1 MQQKQTWISWKS
13 MWKVDFCGVVLATQK
28 NNILE
33 FNQYMKLDK
42 ILYMIH
48 FDIESLIEKIDNIN
62 NDLEKSSTTQKKNK
76 KK

>member
-1 MQQKQTWISWKS
+1 M
-13 MWKVDFCGVVLATQK
+13 ATQK

-48 FDIESLIEKIDNIN
+48 FDIESLIEKIDNSN

-76 KK
+76 KKKK